1 VTAGLHI
8 NIVAVGRLKEDYWVS
23 ACAEY
28 AKRLSRYATLSV
40 NEVPDRGA
48 RSPSDVSLLLRAEA
62 SHLRQRLSHASYVI
76 MLDSGGRQFSS
87 EQIAALLGNLRD
99 EGVRDLSF
107 VIGGSWGLDAAFKQ
121 EADLLLSFGPITLP
135 HNLARVVL
143 LEQIYR
149 GFRILKGEPYHK

>member
-1 VTAGLHI
+1 VTAGPHI
-8 NIVAVGRLKEDYWVS
+8 NIVAVGRLKEDYWVN

-28 AKRLSRYATLSV
+28 TRRLSRYATLSIT
-40 NEVPDRGA
+40 EVPDRGA
-48 RSPSDVSLLLRAEA
+48 RSPSDIDLLLRTEA
-62 SHLRQRLSHASYVI
+62 SHLRQRLDRASHVI
-76 MLDSGGRQFSS
+76 MLDSGGRPFSS

-99 EGVRDLSF
+99 EGMRDLSF
-107 VIGGSWGLDAAFKQ
+107 VIGGSWGLDEELKQ

-149 GFRILKGEPYHK
+149 GFKILKGEPYHK

>member
-1 VTAGLHI
+1 MTAGLHI
-8 NIVAVGRLKEDYWVS
+8 TVVAVGRLKEDYWVS

-28 AKRLSRYATLSV
+28 AKRLSRYATLNV
-40 NEVPDRGA
+40 TEVPDRGS
-48 RSPSDVSLLLRAEA
+48 RSPSDIGLLLRTEA
-62 SHLRQRLSHASYVI
+62 SRLRQRLNRASHVI
-76 MLDSGGRQFSS
+76 LLDREGRQFSS
-87 EQIAALLGNLRD
+87 GQIAALLGKLRD

-107 VIGGSWGLDAAFKQ
+107 VIGGSWGFDEALKQ